1 MKVVKYNLKVK
12 IERAG
17 KEPIIIE
24 RKFRKLAN
32 ARRFM
37 DELVG
42 EDGVKCTPLS
52 KSETLMT
59 KQCEGEQV
67 KYFFEINIERI
78 KKPKKEEAKKE
89 EKKQEEKKQEQG
101 TTSQSP

>member
-1 MKVVKYNLKVK
+1 MKVVKYNLKAK

-17 KEPIIIE
+17 KEPITIE
-24 RKFRKLAN
+24 KKFRKLVN
-32 ARRFM
+32 ARRFI

-42 EDGVKCTPLS
+42 EAQVKCTPLS

-59 KQCEGEQV
+59 KQCEGDQV
-67 KYFFEINIERI
+67 KYFFEISIERI
-78 KKPKKEEAKKE
+78 KKPKKEETKKE
-89 EKKQEEKKQEQG
+89 EKKQQQQG